1 MNTEMLHIDME
12 RDRMI
17 FILVGY
23 GILMWAFGFA
33 WGRLI

>member
-1 MNTEMLHIDME
+1 MTEDILKIEMQKS
-12 RDRMI
+12 RMI
-17 FILVGY
+17 YILGGY